1 MSVTRPTLKFDFG
14 AVLVLAEVVEL
25 AGVDVEPVLLLAP
38 PPVLELLLL
47 LPHAAST
54 TATATTPMAA
64 TTRRPILAVTTSPLY
79 GWKART

>member
-1 MSVTRPTLKFDFG
+1 MPEAG
-14 AVLVLAEVVEL
+14 VLVVPDDVEL
-25 AGVDVEPVLLLAP
+25 VEAGVEVDELELLLDAAP
-38 PPVLELLLL
+38 LLELLLL

-54 TATATTPMAA
+54 TATATTPMTA